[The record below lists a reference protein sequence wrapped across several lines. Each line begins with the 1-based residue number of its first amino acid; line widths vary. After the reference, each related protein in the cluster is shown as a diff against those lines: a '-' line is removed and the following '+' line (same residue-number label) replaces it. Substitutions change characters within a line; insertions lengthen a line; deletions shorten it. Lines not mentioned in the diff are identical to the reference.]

1 MMQRGTAPSEATEK
15 SNNQPHIVIFRNE
28 EDSELPDQ
36 YFICVEQ
43 QLILE
48 CSSLEAAIFFCIA
61 SHYFLN
67 LQYHPKG
74 KDLWLFIQEKV
85 LQLPT
90 KLKKGAKA
98 YLSPSSSAH
107 FSGIT
112 RLFHACMQEEGIE
125 PDRDMDNPDNFN

>member
-1 MMQRGTAPSEATEK
+1 MERG
-15 SNNQPHIVIFRNE
+15 NNQPHIVIFRS

-43 QLILE
+43 ELILE

-67 LQYHPKG
+67 LEYHPKG

-98 YLSPSSSAH
+98 YLSHSSSAH

-112 RLFHACMQEEGIE
+112 RLFHACMQDEGNDPGCNVDT
-125 PDRDMDNPDNFN
+125 PDEA